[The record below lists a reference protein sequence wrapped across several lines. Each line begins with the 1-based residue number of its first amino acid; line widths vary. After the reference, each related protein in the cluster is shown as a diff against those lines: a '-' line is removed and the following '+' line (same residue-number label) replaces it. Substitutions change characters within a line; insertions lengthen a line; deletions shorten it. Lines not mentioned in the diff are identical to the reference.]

1 MVEIPDYLLER
12 SREARARL
20 TGAHLRATAK
30 VTLLRQQLLQ
40 LPNLLRCPV
49 SAPPEIEKVE
59 PPKPVAPW
67 VIAAKERKK
76 IPVWMAPVA
85 LFLPIWAF
93 MIWGTLKPQ
102 HMTRKDQ

>member
-20 TGAHLRATAK
+20 SGTPASDSQSESTETAVVAATESAP
-30 VTLLRQQLLQ
+30 VA
-40 LPNLLRCPV
+40 PV
-49 SAPPEIEKVE
+49 SAPPELEKVE

-76 IPVWMAPVA
+76 IPVSRRSNPRS
-85 LFLPIWAF
+85 L
-93 MIWGTLKPQ
+93 T
-102 HMTRKDQ
+102 

>member
-20 TGAHLRATAK
+20 SGAPASDSQSESTETAVVAATESAP
-30 VTLLRQQLLQ
+30 VA
-40 LPNLLRCPV
+40 PV

-76 IPVWMAPVA
+76 ISLDGPCSTFPSD
-85 LFLPIWAF
+85 LGIL
-93 MIWGTLKPQ
+93 IWGTLEAPL
-102 HMTRKDQ
+102 

>member
-20 TGAHLRATAK
+20 SGAPASGSQSESTETAVVAATESAP
-30 VTLLRQQLLQ
+30 VA
-40 LPNLLRCPV
+40 PV

-76 IPVWMAPVA
+76 IPVWEVQ
-85 LFLPIWAF
+85 LSQSLVEQ
-93 MIWGTLKPQ
+93 TLVPPEQ
-102 HMTRKDQ
+102 IL